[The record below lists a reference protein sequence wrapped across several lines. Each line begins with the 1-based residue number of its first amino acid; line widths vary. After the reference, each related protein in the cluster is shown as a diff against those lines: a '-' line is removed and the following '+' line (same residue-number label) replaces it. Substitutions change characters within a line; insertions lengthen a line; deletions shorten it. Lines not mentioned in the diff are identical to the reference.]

1 MKVPE
6 HICQWPAVRVCR
18 RLPGFRIDR
27 PVFRH
32 GRSFTFFAALLCLL
46 SSCTSISPKET
57 RLPSTSPQKA
67 FKAELPPKV
76 QEYATSEKIDSVTPR
91 EAYQYRLGPG
101 DVVSLQVWHRPELSQ
116 ENIIVSPDG
125 YIVVPRIGG
134 INVMNR
140 TPEESQRLITER
152 LEVLY
157 IKPEVTIRVQE
168 YHNNKAFV
176 LGRVSKPGVV
186 NFPGKGTLLE
196 ALALAGGLPD
206 QAKETSLTKCAIIR
220 GNDTVIWVNLQDL
233 LNNGNMALNARIQN
247 NDIIYI
253 PEAADELVYVMGEVA
268 SPGAIQLK
276 NGMNVLKAIMLAG
289 GMNKHADSGKVF
301 IIRQQNLKGDVMRID
316 LKSMLEHGDFSQNF
330 ALMSNDIIYISPS
343 GMAKFNYTL
352 EKFLPTLSVLSLG
365 TSSLESFGVMQELRK
380 KIWGQEGFVNSSST
394 TTTGTSSK

>member
-1 MKVPE
+1 M
-6 HICQWPAVRVCR
+6 
-18 RLPGFRIDR
+18 
-27 PVFRH
+27 
-32 GRSFTFFAALLCLL
+32 LCLL
-46 SSCTSISPKET
+46 CSCTTIAPMET
-57 RLPSTSPQKA
+57 RLPETAPQKE
-67 FKAELPPKV
+67 FKVDLPGKV
-76 QEYATSEKIDSVTPR
+76 QEYASPERIDALTPR
-91 EAYQYRLGPG
+91 ESFQYRLGPG
-101 DVVSLQVWHRPELSQ
+101 DIVSVNVWHRPEISQ
-116 ENIIVSPDG
+116 DNIMVSPDG
-125 YIVVPRIGG
+125 HIVIPRIGS

-140 TPEESQRLITER
+140 TQTEVQGLIRTR

-157 IKPEVTIRVQE
+157 VKPEVTVRVQE
-168 YHNNKAFV
+168 FHNNKAFV

-186 NFPGKGTLLE
+186 DFPGKGTLLE

-206 QAKETSLTKCAIIR
+206 QAKESSLTKCAIIR

-289 GMNKHADSGKVF
+289 GMSKHADAEKVF
-301 IIRQQNLKGDVMRID
+301 IIRQQNLKGDVIRID
-316 LKSMLEHGDFSQNF
+316 LKNMLEHGVFSQNF

-343 GMAKFNYTL
+343 GMASFNYTL

-365 TSSLESFGVMQELRK
+365 TSSLETFGVMQELRK
-380 KIWGQEGFVNSSST
+380 KIWGQEGFVNSTSSST
-394 TTTGTSSK
+394 SNSSSK